1 MKGRV
6 PVKSIRLSG
15 HARERIDSRG
25 ATLEEVADTIRTAP
39 RIPADGGRLEC
50 QKDFSYGR
58 EWNGKVYGTKRVR
71 PIFADE
77 TNEILVVTV
86 YVYYF

>member
-1 MKGRV
+1 MS
-6 PVKSIRLSG
+6 PVTHTLLQLALSVV
-15 HARERIDSRG
+15 RG
-25 ATLEEVADTIRTAP
+25 VA
-39 RIPADGGRLEC
+39 
-50 QKDFSYGR
+50 
-58 EWNGKVYGTKRVR
+58 GKVYRTKRVR